1 MGILI
6 LLWMLNVHKIKK
18 FQCSNLPFQ
27 EVLVEY
33 SVFHQLGLSHAPL
46 VCRTIHPQKTN
57 EAWSVHGSKGHDLS
71 R

>member
-1 MGILI
+1 MWILI
-6 LLWMLNVHKIKK
+6 PIWMWNVHEIKK
-18 FQCSNLPFQ
+18 FHSSNLPFQ

-33 SVFHQLGLSHAPL
+33 SVFHLLGPSHAPL

-71 R
+71 M